1 MRAESIRQPR
11 LRLAL
16 WLLAA
21 GSGLGL
27 FFAGAYRD
35 LPLGWIGTVLFIA
48 AVWYAYGVV
57 IGGPRDEAE
66 LEVPAAE
73 WQAWLGAVFLAVV
86 LGLLL
91 SGLPQFNQPLPISR
105 NPDLRGLGFP
115 VGACF
120 VAWALLAHALRT
132 RWQPHV
138 QEDEF
143 DRRIQQHAQ
152 GWGSAATGLLIVA
165 MAVTLGF
172 SEPAWLATYHA
183 AFWAQL
189 LMLTLVVG
197 ALVQHLGVAVLYARE
212 RRASAAS

>member
-1 MRAESIRQPR
+1 MHADSSHPR

-16 WLLAA
+16 YLLAA

-48 AVWYAYGVV
+48 AVWYAYAVV
-57 IGGPRDEAE
+57 RDGPRNESE

-73 WQAWLGAVFLAVV
+73 WQAWLGTVFLAVV
-86 LGLLL
+86 LALLL
-91 SGLPQFNQPLPISR
+91 QGLPQFNQPLPISR
-105 NPDLRGLGFP
+105 NPDLRGVSFP

-132 RWQPHV
+132 RWRAHA

-143 DRRIQQHAQ
+143 DLRIQQRAQ
-152 GWGSAATGLLIVA
+152 SWGSRAAGLLIVGV
-165 MAVTLGF
+165 AVTLGF
-172 SEPAWLATYHA
+172 NEPTWVAQYHP

-189 LMLTLVVG
+189 LMLPLLIG
-197 ALVQHLGVAVLYARE
+197 ALVQNLGVALLYARE
-212 RRASAAS
+212 RRASVAP